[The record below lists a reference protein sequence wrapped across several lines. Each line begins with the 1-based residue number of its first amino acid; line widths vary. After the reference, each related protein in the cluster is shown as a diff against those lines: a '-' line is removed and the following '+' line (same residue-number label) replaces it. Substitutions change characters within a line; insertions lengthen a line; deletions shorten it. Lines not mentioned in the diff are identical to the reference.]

1 MSQPEELLQDFLE
14 SDDLQTAMN
23 HADTNQH
30 MQLSRD
36 AEWNTSRV
44 NHFMDYISAFSHGV
58 LAADWYFQGYTPPPN
73 FEHALT
79 QFCAAFAMKTEGE
92 ELPKLSLLDFE
103 GFVLAFLEAN
113 CMTWNEVEGPQFCS
127 RYSATPKK
135 RSFIDL
141 HAASRNAALY
151 IRSDRRES
159 DAFNERFDR
168 ENPAPP
174 VKPEEVKERTR

>member
-1 MSQPEELLQDFLE
+1 MSQPHESLQEILE
-14 SDDLQTAMN
+14 TENFATLMN
-23 HADTNQH
+23 HAATNQQ
-30 MQLSRD
+30 MRLSRD
-36 AEWNTSRV
+36 AEWNTPQV
-44 NHFMDYISAFSHGV
+44 NHFKDYISAFSHGV
-58 LAADWYFQGYTPPPN
+58 LAADCYFNGYTPPPN

-113 CMTWNEVEGPQFCS
+113 CMAWNEIEGPAFCS

-151 IRSDRRES
+151 IRSDRREFA
-159 DAFNERFDR
+159 AFNERFNR

-174 VKPEEVKERTR
+174 VTPEEKV